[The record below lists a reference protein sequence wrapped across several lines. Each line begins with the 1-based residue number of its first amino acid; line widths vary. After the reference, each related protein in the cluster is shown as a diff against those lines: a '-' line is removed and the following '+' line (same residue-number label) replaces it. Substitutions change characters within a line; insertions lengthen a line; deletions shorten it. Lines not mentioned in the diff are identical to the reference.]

1 MKSNLTAHGEG
12 KKTVAS
18 LSDFDL
24 DYTFGA
30 AGESLVNELL
40 TGGKTVEVKRDRRW
54 WVTGNIYVEVE
65 CWYNNSQTWEPSGL
79 TVTKADYWAFVLES
93 GVVMVPTNHV
103 KYAVKVFGRA
113 ITCNIEP
120 NFSKGYLIKAEDL
133 LTAMKELD

>member
-1 MKSNLTAHGEG
+1 
-12 KKTVAS
+12 
-18 LSDFDL
+18 
-24 DYTFGA
+24 
-30 AGESLVNELL
+30 
-40 TGGKTVEVKRDRRW
+40 
-54 WVTGNIYVEVE
+54 
-65 CWYNNSQTWEPSGL
+65 
-79 TVTKADYWAFVLES
+79 VTKADYWAFVLES